1 MTEYA
6 KMSDELMVNE
16 TSSFVNTDIIAAS
29 VNGRRDHVNLTE
41 PVFYT
46 LEHASVCLHP
56 RPICPSIVLD
66 MYSKQLF
73 LETV

>member
-1 MTEYA
+1 
-6 KMSDELMVNE
+6 MSDELMVNE

-46 LEHASVCLHP
+46 LEHASVTASSTDIFP
-56 RPICPSIVLD
+56 V
-66 MYSKQLF
+66 QF
-73 LETV
+73 